1 MYIKLYTCIYKRA
14 SLMVKMLCYGHG
26 DTSSNP
32 VRVMVTIYSLFQIKI
47 SNRKKYHRLDYL
59 KQLPL

>member
-1 MYIKLYTCIYKRA
+1 
-14 SLMVKMLCYGHG
+14 MVKMLCYGHS

-47 SNRKKYHRLDYL
+47 SNRKNIIGWTI
-59 KQLPL
+59 

>member
-1 MYIKLYTCIYKRA
+1 MCIKLDTCVYRRA

-32 VRVMVTIYSLFQIKI
+32 VRVIITIYSLFLITI
-47 SNRKKYHRLDYL
+47 SNKLRFKTTALIAQR
-59 KQLPL
+59 

>member
-1 MYIKLYTCIYKRA
+1 MCIILNTCIYRCA

-32 VRVMVTIYSLFQIKI
+32 VRVIIIVYSLFLNCK
-47 SNRKKYHRLDYL
+47 NK
-59 KQLPL
+59 P

>member
-1 MYIKLYTCIYKRA
+1 MCIKLDTCIYKHA

-32 VRVMVTIYSLFQIKI
+32 VRVITTTYSLFSIKI
-47 SNRKKYHRLDYL
+47 SVNW